1 MNDMDAV
8 TEAKS
13 DQINA
18 DDLLGGKMLTATID
32 SVVVRPGTE
41 QPITVHLVGHDK
53 VFRPCKTV
61 ARVMKAAWGLNSKE
75 YVGRQLQLWRDPDV
89 TWAGIKVGGL
99 RIRAISHIDSPLV
112 LALQENKKSK
122 KMTTIQPLQ
131 VQRQVAS
138 ADALTLDA
146 ARDLIEQA
154 PDMDAL
160 GAVWKRKT
168 MAPFRAELQDALDKR
183 KGELAPPSEEQFAGV
198 GEA

>member
-1 MNDMDAV
+1 MTQDMTAV
-8 TEAKS
+8 LAPKS
-13 DQINA
+13 DQINSE
-18 DDLLGGKMLTATID
+18 DLVGRTMTVTITGVD
-32 SVVVRPGTE
+32 IRPGQE
-41 QPITVHLVGHDK
+41 QPIAMSIAGTDK
-53 VFRPCKTV
+53 VFRPCKTTARLIV
-61 ARVMKAAWGLNSKE
+61 AGWGPDASK
-75 YVGRQLQLWRDPDV
+75 YTGRQMTLYRDPSV
-89 TWAGIKVGGL
+89 KWGGVAIGGI
-99 RIRAISHIDSPLV
+99 RISHMSDLDSPLV
-112 LALQENKKSK
+112 MALAENKKNRK
-122 KMTTIQPLQ
+122 VHTIQPLQ

-183 KGELAPPSEEQFAGV
+183 KGELAPPVDEQFTGE